1 MTENKKVIGICS
13 IGSGVGQSV
22 ITSCNATSLPIKTIG
37 LGNNPLAYGQYECDD
52 YSYIPSYYQKEY
64 LNELIETCKD
74 KKIDLLIPGH
84 DDEAQILAANATEF
98 KKINVDVL
106 TSSIELINICRSKD
120 KLGNFFSEAKD
131 LFVRSYTYDEIVNA
145 NKFGSELS
153 FPLIAKP
160 KNGYASR
167 DVYIV
172 QSINDIERLGN
183 KLIYQEIAIPE
194 KNDPA
199 HDIYIENLKIDINT
213 QVGELS
219 IQLLADREGKIH
231 GRFATYNKLNNGIPI
246 EVIPYESSKLD
257 KAIDRLIPLIQEK
270 GLRGPI
276 NLQGR
281 MTDNGLKIFE
291 INPRF
296 TGITGLRAKFG
307 FNEVAACIKNWLFNE
322 EMQGVHYNKSLV
334 GIRQTADK
342 TIKLKENNVKL
353 IKYKPDIYRKQY
365 VLITGSTGV
374 LGRYLVELLSR
385 EKEYIIYTLD
395 RIPENSIK
403 LHGKLI
409 EKALGW
415 NDIENDN
422 FNLGLIDTLC
432 HLASARPFH
441 TTAQIVDGLTKTN
454 FLFTKASICGVR
466 EIIFSSSQ
474 SVYGSQN
481 STPWT
486 ESMMPQPETF
496 YAASKLSSELM
507 LNNLS
512 KINPNLKSLSL
523 RFSALTGGCHEAIEN
538 EALARVIK
546 NFYDE
551 VEVKV
556 FNGRQK
562 LGRMHYYDAASAII
576 NIIRKGIISN
586 ESLNV
591 APKNNETLLET
602 IDLIESAFS
611 KHGIKRI
618 LNKNIIHDE
627 HASSFILDGALYEK
641 KYSWQKAYTTKMII
655 CDIIRFLEKK

>member
-1 MTENKKVIGICS
+1 M
-13 IGSGVGQSV
+13 
-22 ITSCNATSLPIKTIG
+22 
-37 LGNNPLAYGQYECDD
+37 
-52 YSYIPSYYQKEY
+52 
-64 LNELIETCKD
+64 
-74 KKIDLLIPGH
+74 
-84 DDEAQILAANATEF
+84 
-98 KKINVDVL
+98 
-106 TSSIELINICRSKD
+106 
-120 KLGNFFSEAKD
+120 
-131 LFVRSYTYDEIVNA
+131 
-145 NKFGSELS
+145 
-153 FPLIAKP
+153 
-160 KNGYASR
+160 
-167 DVYIV
+167 
-172 QSINDIERLGN
+172 
-183 KLIYQEIAIPE
+183 
-194 KNDPA
+194 
-199 HDIYIENLKIDINT
+199 
-213 QVGELS
+213 
-219 IQLLADREGKIH
+219 LADRKGKIH

-246 EVIPYESSKLD
+246 EIIPYESNNLD
-257 KAIDRLIPLIQEK
+257 KAINRLIPLMQDK

-281 MTDNGLKIFE
+281 MTDDGLKIFE

-322 EMQGVHYNKSLV
+322 KMQDISYNKSLA

-342 TIKLKENNVKL
+342 IVKLKEPI
-353 IKYKPDIYRKQY
+353 IKSFKEKSDICKEQY

-374 LGRYLVELLSR
+374 LGQYLVDLLSR
-385 EKEYIIYTLD
+385 ENRYIIYTLD
-395 RIPENSIK
+395 RTPENSIN
-403 LHGKLI
+403 LHGKSI

-415 NDIENDN
+415 SDIENDN

-441 TTAQIVDGLTKTN
+441 STTQIVDGLTKTN
-454 FLFTKASICGVR
+454 FLLTKASICGVR

-507 LNNLS
+507 LNSLS
-512 KINPNLKSLSL
+512 KINPNLRSLSL
-523 RFSALTGGCHEAIEN
+523 RFSALTGGCHEAIKN

-546 NFYDE
+546 KLYDE

-562 LGRMHYYDAASAII
+562 LGRMHYYDAAAAII
-576 NIIRKGIISN
+576 NIIKKGIISN

-602 IDLIESAFS
+602 IDLVEAAFS
-611 KHGIKRI
+611 KFGIKKI
-618 LNKNIIHDE
+618 LNKKIIHDE
-627 HASSFILDGALYEK
+627 HADSFILDGTLYEK
-641 KYSWQKAYTTKMII
+641 KYGWQKAYTTEMII
-655 CDIIRFLEKK
+655 YDIIRFLEEK

>member
-1 MTENKKVIGICS
+1 MKKNRRVIGICS
-13 IGSGVGQSV
+13 IGSGVGQSI
-22 ITSCNATSLPIKTIG
+22 ITSCNATSLPIKTVG
-37 LGNNPLAYGQYECDD
+37 LGNNSLAYGLYECDD
-52 YSYIPSYYQKEY
+52 FAYIPSYYQNNYINALVK
-64 LNELIETCKD
+64 TCKD
-74 KKIDLLIPGH
+74 KNIDLLIPGH
-84 DDEAQILAANATEF
+84 DDEAQILAENKKKLTENN
-98 KKINVDVL
+98 IDVL
-106 TSSIELINICRSKD
+106 VSDVKLINICRQKHRLSEY
-120 KLGNFFSEAKD
+120 FSEAKD
-131 LFVRSYTYDEIVNA
+131 LFVKSYTFEEITN
-145 NKFGSELS
+145 NKKIFSNIK

-160 KNGYASR
+160 KNGFSSR
-167 DVYIV
+167 NIYIV
-172 QSINDIERLGN
+172 QSINDVQRLGN
-183 KLIYQEIAIPE
+183 KLIFQEIAIPE

-199 HDIYIENLKIDINT
+199 HNIYIENLKNDINT
-213 QVGELS
+213 QIGELS

-231 GRFATYNKLNNGIPI
+231 GRFSTYNKLNNGIPI

-322 EMQGVHYNKSLV
+322 EMKAIYYNKSLV

-342 TIKLKENNVKL
+342 TIKLKEQNIKI
-353 IKYKPDIYRKQY
+353 IKYKPDVLRKQY
-365 VLITGSTGV
+365 VLVTGSTGV

-385 EKEYIIYTLD
+385 ENKYIIYTLD
-395 RIPENSIK
+395 RVPENSIN
-403 LHGKLI
+403 LHGELI

-441 TTAQIVDGLTKTN
+441 TTTQIVDGLTKTN

-496 YAASKLSSELM
+496 YAVSKLSSELM
-507 LNNLS
+507 LNSLS
-512 KINPNLKSLSL
+512 KTNPNLKSLSL

-538 EALARVIK
+538 EALARIIK
-546 NFYDE
+546 KFYDE
-551 VEVKV
+551 IEVNV
-556 FNGRQK
+556 LNGRQK
-562 LGRMHYYDAASAII
+562 LGRMHYHDAATAII

-586 ESLNV
+586 GSLNV

-602 IDLIESAFS
+602 IDLIEAAFS
-611 KHGIKRI
+611 KHGIKKI
-618 LNKNIIHDE
+618 LNKKIIYDE
-627 HASSFILDGALYEK
+627 HADSFILDGTLYEK
-641 KYSWQKAYTTKMII
+641 KYSWKNEYTTKMII
-655 CDIIRFLEKK
+655 CDIIKFLEIK